1 MPASVNATG
10 APPDVSQVGAA
21 APTLSAATGSAS
33 ANPGTGT
40 GQLKGTFDDSVLD
53 DDDEVSFH
61 PKQLSI
67 LIEK

>member
-1 MPASVNATG
+1 MAASVNATG

-21 APTLSAATGSAS
+21 APVLNASS

-53 DDDEVSFH
+53 DDEVSFH
-61 PKQLSI
+61 PKQLST
-67 LIEK
+67 LMSLT